1 MFLALSENELFRG
14 CYAPDMLG
22 YLFLKF
28 PVDRNCR

>member
-22 YLFLKF
+22 YLFFKI
-28 PVDRNCR
+28 PGR